1 MLDQIVGA
9 DGDAGL
15 VLLSA
20 DRAGPLENGMTRY
33 SATRSGDGDLRFV
46 CGLISANIS
55 GSFGLLNRI
64 SRPIIAK
71 LDDRAIVRASF
82 QLLLKESAKP
92 ELGSRALNATLMKTC
107 LLLLLRRHFAAHRD
121 GISLLSASEML
132 RSTKLAVKVIAAN
145 IGFLSRS
152 HFSRVFRD
160 LYGVD
165 PTAYRRAA
173 PLPAE
178 QNQAA
183 LPTDPLS

>member
-1 MLDQIVGA
+1 MHLTVPGCPMVVCSAGSIVLIPPMLDQIVGA

-15 VLLSA
+15 VLLAA

-82 QLLLKESAKP
+82 QLMLKESAKP
-92 ELGSRALNATLMKTC
+92 ELRDVAVRQLFGGKALKVPFFTL
-107 LLLLLRRHFAAHRD
+107 
-121 GISLLSASEML
+121 IQ
-132 RSTKLAVKVIAAN
+132 
-145 IGFLSRS
+145 
-152 HFSRVFRD
+152 
-160 LYGVD
+160 
-165 PTAYRRAA
+165 RAA
-173 PLPAE
+173 S
-178 QNQAA
+178 
-183 LPTDPLS
+183 TRWR